1 MEFHPTPSVNTTN
14 PGVMMQG
21 NQCCAPQQSCGS
33 CCQTKKERSNVIS
46 TETIAFHTVTNV
58 FLWSMAALVIGVT
71 PGTTYNVNQD
81 GQVQGDTNIFILFQ
95 KTHRYSPPGILL
107 PHHPTS

>member
-1 MEFHPTPSVNTTN
+1 MEFYPTPSVNTTN
-14 PGVMMQG
+14 PGVVMMQG
-21 NQCCAPQQSCGS
+21 NQSCG
-33 CCQTKKERSNVIS
+33 CCQTKCDRKNVIS

-58 FLWSMAALVIGVT
+58 FLWSMAALVIGAT

-95 KTHRYSPPGILL
+95 KTPPSIFFF
-107 PHHPTS
+107 PSHHPTS